1 MLDVDQLYKILTT
14 EKSLLLANPQLA
26 GGSSEELDERTVRKH
41 IEFKVI
47 HRTAFSSIHKE
58 TRR

>member
-26 GGSSEELDERTVRKH
+26 GGSNEDLDERTVRK
-41 IEFKVI
+41 
-47 HRTAFSSIHKE
+47 
-58 TRR
+58 